1 MKNIIL
7 IFIAAIIVSCSFDN
21 KTGIWKDITDIEQES
36 QEAKS
41 VIEDKSTPRYESIF
55 TKNQIFNEEKKLLK
69 GVDLGLEEPT
79 VIYNWPETYG
89 TKNNNFSNFA
99 YSASN
104 TLISKSK
111 KLSNSKHK
119 SNFLFYEN
127 NLISYDHKGKIFIY
141 SLKYKKKLF
150 EFNFYK
156 KNFKNFKKEIY
167 IAVEKNILYAADNLG
182 YMYAIDLNRKK
193 LIWAKNFGIP
203 FRSNIK
209 IVGKQ
214 IFLANQDNVIYSV
227 DTENGDKNWRF
238 SSSIT
243 FLKSDFINNFSID
256 KRNNL
261 LFFINTSGE
270 LYSIN
275 YLTQKIN
282 WVLNF
287 KDSSSSNVTDLFLSQ
302 PIVIKNNNLLISTD
316 NAIISYNTLSGTKNW
331 NFPSN
336 SILKPVVT
344 ENYTYI
350 FSKNKLLICIENI
363 TGEVLWSKNIYNS
376 LNNKIKNKIVKFTEL
391 KIANSKLNLFSESGY
406 LLNLNHNGGKVEY
419 VKQIS
424 KNGINSEI
432 IFINN
437 NMFLIDKKNR
447 LLKFN

>member
-1 MKNIIL
+1 M
-7 IFIAAIIVSCSFDN
+7 A
-21 KTGIWKDITDIEQES
+21 
-36 QEAKS
+36 
-41 VIEDKSTPRYESIF
+41 
-55 TKNQIFNEEKKLLK
+55 
-69 GVDLGLEEPT
+69 
-79 VIYNWPETYG
+79 
-89 TKNNNFSNFA
+89 KNNNFSNLA

-104 TLISKSK
+104 TLIFKSK

-119 SNFLFYEN
+119 RNFLFYEN

-141 SLKYKKKLF
+141 SLKHKKKLF

-363 TGEVLWSKNIYNS
+363 TGEVLWSKNIYKS

-391 KIANSKLNLFSESGY
+391 KIANSELNLFSESGY
-406 LLNLNHNGGKVEY
+406 LLNLNHNSGKVEY

>member
-7 IFIAAIIVSCSFDN
+7 IFIVTFIVSCSFDN

-36 QEAKS
+36 QETKS
-41 VIEDKSTPRYESIF
+41 IIEDNISPRYESIF

-69 GVDLGLEEPT
+69 GVDLRLEEPT
-79 VIYNWPETYG
+79 AIYNWPETYG
-89 TKNNNFSNFA
+89 SKNNNFSNLA

-104 TLISKSK
+104 TLIFKSK

-119 SNFLFYEN
+119 RNFLFYEN

-316 NAIISYNTLSGTKNW
+316 KAIISYNTLSGTKNW

-391 KIANSKLNLFSESGY
+391 KIANSELNLFSESGY
-406 LLNLNHNGGKVEY
+406 LLNLNHNSGKVEY

>member
-7 IFIAAIIVSCSFDN
+7 IFIVTIIVSCSFDN

-36 QEAKS
+36 QETKS
-41 VIEDKSTPRYESIF
+41 IIEDNISPRYESIF

-69 GVDLGLEEPT
+69 DVDLRLEEPT

-89 TKNNNFSNFA
+89 SKNNNFSNLA

-104 TLISKSK
+104 TLIFKSK

-119 SNFLFYEN
+119 RNFLFYEN

-141 SLKYKKKLF
+141 SLEYKKKLF

-156 KNFKNFKKEIY
+156 KNFKSFKKEIY

-391 KIANSKLNLFSESGY
+391 RIANSKLNLFSESGY

>member
-7 IFIAAIIVSCSFDN
+7 IFIVTFIVSCSFDN

-36 QEAKS
+36 QETKS
-41 VIEDKSTPRYESIF
+41 IIEDNISPRYESIF

-69 GVDLGLEEPT
+69 GVDLRLEEPT
-79 VIYNWPETYG
+79 AIYNWPETYG
-89 TKNNNFSNFA
+89 SKNNNFSNLA

-104 TLISKSK
+104 TLIFKSK

-119 SNFLFYEN
+119 RNFLFYEN

-363 TGEVLWSKNIYNS
+363 TGEVLWSKNIYKS

-391 KIANSKLNLFSESGY
+391 KIANSELNLFSESGY
-406 LLNLNHNGGKVEY
+406 LLNLNHNSGKVEY

>member
-7 IFIAAIIVSCSFDN
+7 IFIVTIIVSCSFDN

-36 QEAKS
+36 QETKS
-41 VIEDKSTPRYESIF
+41 IIEDNISPRYESIF

-69 GVDLGLEEPT
+69 GVDLRLEEPT
-79 VIYNWPETYG
+79 AIYNWPETYG
-89 TKNNNFSNFA
+89 SKNNNFSNLA

-104 TLISKSK
+104 TLIFKSK

-119 SNFLFYEN
+119 RNFLFYEN

-141 SLKYKKKLF
+141 SLEYKKKLF

-156 KNFKNFKKEIY
+156 KNFKSFKKEIY

-391 KIANSKLNLFSESGY
+391 RIANSKLNLFSESGY